1 MNKYVSELSKASQH
15 ELYHEVLNTHLN
27 NGYSLEIA
35 KELTQDAM
43 NSRLSD
49 LTDTVP
55 SYFLEA
61 LD

>member
-1 MNKYVSELSKASQH
+1 MNKYVSELTHMSQNILVGKLYSVLSKDYQGE
-15 ELYHEVLNTHLN
+15 ELQQAIEN
-27 NGYSLEIA
+27 
-35 KELTQDAM
+35 AM